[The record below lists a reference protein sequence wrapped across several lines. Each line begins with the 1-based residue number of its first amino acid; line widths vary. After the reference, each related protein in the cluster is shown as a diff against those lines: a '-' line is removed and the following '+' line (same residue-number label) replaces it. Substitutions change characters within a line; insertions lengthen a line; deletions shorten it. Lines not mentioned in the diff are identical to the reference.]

1 MKISANRA
9 YLLAAVAQVARVV
22 PGQAVKEH
30 LTYCRILVANPT
42 GTPGAWVSATDL
54 EVQLTAWSELEAME
68 RSGEVCVPAQRLLAI
83 LKALPEGDLSLE
95 VLESVATIRSGS
107 IEYQL
112 PTIDPD
118 LVPMEDSGSYAWEA
132 TIRDGEFQRGLQAVT
147 HQAATETARYTMT
160 GVCLTLGKSTLKAV
174 ATDGRRLAVR
184 EIPTSGGPGSG
195 SVILPGKTAAL
206 AEKMPH
212 DLTTVSWTANGV
224 KIGFFD
230 SGEHGPIYRATLV
243 SRVIEGRYPAYEAVF
258 PKGPP
263 LDVFEAEGQQFTGSI
278 RQAALVTTKEMPR
291 VDLILSPGQLRL
303 AATGQGSSSVHL
315 PVESRGSG
323 KIACNPKYL
332 LDALAPVEG
341 PAKISLWGEHQP
353 LTVTAPGYTAL
364 VMPLS

>member
-1 MKISANRA
+1 MKISAKRA
-9 YLLAAVAQVARVV
+9 CLLAAVAQVARVV
-22 PGQAVKEH
+22 PSHPVKEH
-30 LTYCRILVANPT
+30 LSYLRILVGNPT

-107 IEYQL
+107 LEYQL

-118 LVPMEDSGSYAWEA
+118 LIPMDDSGSYDWELV
-132 TIRDGEFQRGLQAVT
+132 IQDGELQRGLQAVT
-147 HQAATETARYTMT
+147 HQAATETARFTMT
-160 GVCLTLGKSTLKAV
+160 GVYLVFDGTTLQAV

-184 EIPTSGGPGSG
+184 DITTNIGPQPS
-195 SVILPGKTAAL
+195 SVILPNKAAAL

-212 DLTTVSWTANGV
+212 DLAKVSWSKKGV
-224 KIGFFD
+224 QIGFYD
-230 SGEHGPIYRATLV
+230 VGATGPIYRATLI
-243 SRVIEGRYPAYEAVF
+243 SRIIEGRFPAYKAVF

-263 LDVFEAEGQQFTGSI
+263 LDVFEAPAQLFSGSI
-278 RQAALVTTKEMPR
+278 RQAALVTTKEQPR
-291 VDLILSPGQLRL
+291 VDLTLSPGQLKL

-315 PVESRGSG
+315 PVDSRGSN
-323 KIACNPKYL
+323 KIAINPSYL
-332 LDALAPVEG
+332 LDALAPVQG
-341 PAKISLWGEHQP
+341 QARISLWGETMP